1 MKIISKYHDYYD
13 NVRAYGTDSSVMYI
27 RKKQMFNKGSQ
38 EYKLAYKTL
47 KLDELFH
54 VRLYSDFIS
63 NYWIISF
70 CGKIFPIIEYYFG
83 SFKQICH
90 TLETAHKVIKKY
102 SKKEQYNVWESNSY
116 RSSASLRRHS
126 VRIFEHTA
134 LNTEE
139 LHHYFKAPVFMYDR
153 HENQIITN
161 PELGKVEFYKHMN
174 AFTAYQELSQY
185 VGGILSNTSQ
195 PPEKISDEDKKIMHG
210 FDKWSF
216 KTMPK

>member
-13 NVRAYGTDSSVMYI
+13 NVRAYGTDNSVMYI

-38 EYKLAYKTL
+38 EYKLAYKIL

-102 SKKEQYNVWESNSY
+102 SVVFV
-116 RSSASLRRHS
+116 RSFIMLQTFYLS
-126 VRIFEHTA
+126 VNR
-134 LNTEE
+134 
-139 LHHYFKAPVFMYDR
+139 Y
-153 HENQIITN
+153 
-161 PELGKVEFYKHMN
+161 PERY
-174 AFTAYQELSQY
+174 
-185 VGGILSNTSQ
+185 
-195 PPEKISDEDKKIMHG
+195 
-210 FDKWSF
+210 SF
-216 KTMPK
+216 F